1 LALSVI
7 GPDDTACRALEQA
20 AKRSIHRNAFDV
32 ASRTFERAS
41 LLAGTQPCQA
51 QLLCQAAAAAWQ
63 AGQGNRTM
71 QLLERAEQRD
81 TSSATMLAAK
91 HLRGH
96 AVSRLGPVSDGLA
109 ALIEAANIASQA
121 DPERAAIILSEAVN
135 TAFYAGDAEAMRSI
149 ANGVATIDARLPE
162 GRARFFAT
170 MAQGMALTLSGE
182 SRRGAVLLHKASELA
197 LRSYREEDDPQ
208 WLTWAAMGP
217 IWLRES
223 GPARALVERAAAVA
237 RSRAAIGLLP
247 YLICHVAID
256 QATTNR
262 WAQAEATF
270 HEAIRLSVETH
281 QRTDRAAALAR
292 LAWLE
297 ARQGTEGRC
306 LDHASEAIAL
316 ADELGLTL
324 CKIWVLAALGEMCLA
339 AGRNTEAMAHFSAQ
353 RELLGRAK
361 IADVDLSPA
370 PELLE
375 LHLRQGETHSA
386 ARLAAEYYSSAVEKG
401 LPWALARA
409 ARCRALLAIDRQADE
424 LFEEALQ
431 AHAKTPDA
439 FETGRTYL
447 AYGSKLRRSRRR
459 ADARKSLRA
468 AAEIFHDL
476 GANVWSTVAS
486 RELAATGVTARKRN
500 ETTRYDLTPQ
510 ELQIALLLASN
521 HSTKQ
526 AAAALFLSPKT
537 VEYHLRN
544 IYRKLA
550 CNTREDLAAALRS
563 R

>member
-41 LLAGTQPCQA
+41 LLASTQPCQA

-316 ADELGLTL
+316 A
-324 CKIWVLAALGEMCLA
+324 
-339 AGRNTEAMAHFSAQ
+339 Q